1 MKKKFDSKRFALSAV
16 MTALMVVLVYLSSL
30 FPVMSLSIVA
40 IAGVL
45 SAILVSECGVSYAC
59 LAYIAASALMLIT
72 APDKSNAVLFVLLF
86 GIYPIIAVFLER
98 VKYKVFTRVLKLL
111 TANVL
116 FFIALM
122 LFKLFMFVET
132 GNATGIFWF
141 IWITYNVIFVMYDV
155 CLKKLVIFYKIR
167 IGKHIR

>member
-1 MKKKFDSKRFALSAV
+1 MKKKFDSKSFALSAV
-16 MTALMVVLVYLSSL
+16 MAALMVVLVYLSSL

-59 LAYIAASALMLIT
+59 LAYISASALMLIT

-86 GIYPIIAVFLER
+86 GIYPIIAVILER
-98 VKYKVFTRVLKLL
+98 VKHKMFTCVLKLL
-111 TANVL
+111 VANVL
-116 FFIALM
+116 FFITLM
-122 LFKLFMFVET
+122 FFRLLMFVEI
-132 GNATGIFWF
+132 GDKAGIFWF
-141 IWITYNVIFVMYDV
+141 VWIVYNVIFVMYDV
-155 CLKKLVIFYKIR
+155 CLKKLVIFYRIR